1 MNPRRLDGG
10 PQELAS
16 LLLRNL
22 QGAFPGVEFSL
33 EPLDQTEFAVY
44 WRYKAP
50 GAPSEKDVRVYM
62 ASHWPSIDAKLR
74 DSGER
79 TLAGMSA
86 NSVRAVQQ
94 ASSLASSMRRKG
106 NRKTCPECKQELRMS
121 ARVCIYCG
129 HGFPLCEDCNTLIV
143 PGARF
148 CAKCGHML
156 VPAPTPALTP
166 YSLPPAAKL
175 LYDAIS
181 SIDNEQHARDFFD
194 SSVSQIQRELNAGT
208 LKVQRSATDI
218 ICLLLGGCFKA
229 GMTPERVAMWRRVIV
244 AASADAALRRF

>member
-10 PQELAS
+10 SQELAS

-22 QGAFPGVEFSL
+22 RGAFPGVEFSL
-33 EPLDQTEFAVY
+33 EPLDQTEFGVY

-62 ASHWPSIDAKLR
+62 ASQWPSIDAKLR

-86 NSVRAVQQ
+86 NSAGAVQQ

-129 HGFPLCEDCNTLIV
+129 YGFPRCEYCDALIV
-143 PGARF
+143 PSARF
-148 CAKCGHML
+148 CSKCGVML

-166 YSLPPAAKL
+166 DSLPPAAKL
-175 LYDAIS
+175 LYDTIS
-181 SIDNEQHARDFFD
+181 PIDDKQRARDFFD
-194 SSVSQIQRELNAGT
+194 NSVSQIQRDLNAGT
-208 LKVQRSATDI
+208 LKDQHSATDI
-218 ICLLLGGCFKA
+218 ICLLLGACFKA